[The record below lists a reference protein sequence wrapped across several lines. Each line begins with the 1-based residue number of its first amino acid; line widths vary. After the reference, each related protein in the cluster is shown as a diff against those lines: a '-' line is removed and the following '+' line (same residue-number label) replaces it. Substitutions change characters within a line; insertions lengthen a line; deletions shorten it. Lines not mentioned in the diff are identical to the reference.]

1 MNHPRQRLPWYLVAT
16 GQALFVA
23 GDVITY
29 NYSDFR
35 QRSALPSIGDLF
47 YLSVYPFLIA
57 GVLMLVRRRSPG
69 RDRASLIDSLIIAVG
84 VGTLTWV
91 FLLAPYAHDQSLTL
105 VQKLTAMAYPIMDL
119 LLFGV
124 AVRLA
129 VDRGKRPPAFYLMAG
144 AVMVLFT
151 TNTIYTLILLHGT
164 YDNTTGSWSSDGDS
178 STCCGARPRS
188 TRRWSTSTTGTRG

>member
-1 MNHPRQRLPWYLVAT
+1 MRSRAWAIYLSIGGAVLTAFVFVHPIRVGPLFNVIGLSASVAMVIGARVHEPRQRLPWYLVAT

-29 NYSDFR
+29 NYERFFGNTPPF
-35 QRSALPSIGDLF
+35 PSIGDLF

-57 GVLMLVRRRSPG
+57 GVLLLARRRSPG

-84 VGTLTWV
+84 VGTLSWV

-129 VDRGKRPPAFYLMAG
+129 VDRGKRPRP
-144 AVMVLFT
+144 
-151 TNTIYTLILLHGT
+151 
-164 YDNTTGSWSSDGDS
+164 
-178 STCCGARPRS
+178 ST
-188 TRRWSTSTTGTRG
+188 

>member
-1 MNHPRQRLPWYLVAT
+1 M
-16 GQALFVA
+16 A

-29 NYSDFR
+29 NYERFFGN
-35 QRSALPSIGDLF
+35 APPFPSIGDLF

-84 VGTLTWV
+84 VGTLSWV

-105 VQKLTAMAYPIMDL
+105 LEKLTAMAYPIMDL

-151 TNTIYTLILLHGT
+151 TDTIYTLILLHGT
-164 YDNTTGSWSSDGDS
+164 YDNTTGLLELGWGLFYLLVGRGRASHVDG
-178 STCCGARPRS
+178 RPRRS
-188 TRRWSTSTTGTRG
+188 CTRRRPPTSAKTPR